1 MTPTHRLPGATFAV
15 LCLITASLALGFSH
29 GRSTAPTCPPA
40 PLAR

>member
-29 GRSTAPTCPPA
+29 GRTTAPACPPA
-40 PLAR
+40 PLTK